1 MQSNLK
7 SDFII
12 NFSSIE
18 KLLIISLIINKL
30 NFVMA
35 IQNTSITKGFI

>member
-1 MQSNLK
+1 MQSNLT

-18 KLLIISLIINKL
+18 KLLIISPIITKL
-30 NFVMA
+30 SFVMT
-35 IQNTSITKGFI
+35 IENTSFTKGLI